1 MVGATDNPRSFRT
14 KILHGEFNAIQI
26 SDTVWVTIQPDFKTM
41 YPRDQ
46 HFMPGKVV
54 AIMGDDNHRDCSTRL
69 VVVATDLGQFTFTRD
84 GLSLNKIYALSVH
97 VRATGQMLCLYEP
110 IFVSSPPPTERQF
123 IKTAE
128 CGCGPDGP
136 CALHRSVE
144 NWWEKCGMEIKNTRR
159 ELV

>member
-1 MVGATDNPRSFRT
+1 MVGVTDDPRSFRT

-26 SDTVWVTIQPDFKTM
+26 SETVWVTIMPDFKTM

-54 AIMGDDNHRDCSTRL
+54 AIMGDDNRRDCSTRL
-69 VVVATDLGQFTFTRD
+69 VVVATDLGRFTFTRD
-84 GLSLNKIYALSVH
+84 GLSLNKIYALSIH

-110 IFVSSPPPTERQF
+110 VFVPGIPPTERGF
-123 IKTAE
+123 
-128 CGCGPDGP
+128 
-136 CALHRSVE
+136 
-144 NWWEKCGMEIKNTRR
+144 EKNSIEPKATRR